1 MSSPE
6 PTAANPPASEAMLDV
21 LVALLEDLHDPETI
35 KPSRAVSMAALT
47 ICDEISARLRSIIS
61 KERNSS
67 ATDTASS
74 APNEPQQ
81 RTSAKAPTPVEENA
95 VEEVTRKLADAALA
109 PGQAVQSRN
118 NRLSKRNRERLRRR
132 QQAQQLGTWDDGS
145 SMHYGERQSEAFR
158 QSLWN
163 AGWQM
168 APQVPDA
175 MMGPLANGP
184 APSQAAFV
192 SAMWGGGWQMVPVVT
207 PPPPAHWVATGTP
220 YQTSSWTELRPNPHA
235 KPSSSSE
242 HTSHERLLAFFVRA
256 LKHHRWQRLQRVWT
270 ASRRLVGMATMAPR
284 LSSGS

>member
-1 MSSPE
+1 
-6 PTAANPPASEAMLDV
+6 MLDV

-95 VEEVTRKLADAALA
+95 VEEVARKLADAALA

-132 QQAQQLGTWDDGS
+132 QQAQQLGAWDEGR
-145 SMHYGERQSEAFR
+145 MHDGERQSEAFR

-207 PPPPAHWVATGTP
+207 TPPPAHWVATGTP
-220 YQTSSWTELRPNPHA
+220 YQTSSWTELPVRPNPHA

>member
-47 ICDEISARLRSIIS
+47 ICEEISARLRSIIS
-61 KERNSS
+61 KERNTS

-81 RTSAKAPTPVEENA
+81 RTSAKASTPVEEDA
-95 VEEVTRKLADAALA
+95 VEDVARKLADAALSA

-145 SMHYGERQSEAFR
+145 SMHDGERQSEAFR

-207 PPPPAHWVATGTP
+207 TPPPAHWVATGNP
-220 YQTSSWTELRPNPHA
+220 YQTSSSTELRPNPRRR
-235 KPSSSSE
+235 SSSSE
-242 HTSHERLLAFFVRA
+242 HASHERLLAFFVRA

-270 ASRRLVGMATMAPR
+270 ASRRLAQESDYGTA
-284 LSSGS
+284 SSGS